1 MGESASVRLPAAK
14 LLWLDGLAGLT
25 VGVLLLALQ
34 RPLLSWYGFSPDF
47 LALQTAANLLYGGYA
62 LTLARLR
69 ARPLALVVLLA
80 SANAVWGLLCL
91 RWAWLFRASATAL
104 GLAHLVLEALVV
116 LALAASE
123 WRARR
128 ELAAPSGPD

>member
-1 MGESASVRLPAAK
+1 MGESASVRLPTRK
-14 LLWLDGLAGLT
+14 LLWVDGLAGLS
-25 VGVLLLALQ
+25 VGALLLALQ
-34 RPLLSWYGFSPDF
+34 RPLLTWYGFDPDF
-47 LALQTAANLLYGGYA
+47 LILQTSANLVYGTYA
-62 LTLARLR
+62 VSLARLR

-123 WRARR
+123 WRSRR